1 MQRKI
6 ADIPED
12 LTTFKGVAKSRSL
25 TNANKSLRQAKQLKQ
40 NG

>member
-25 TNANKSLRQAKQLKQ
+25 TNAKKSLRQAKQLKQ